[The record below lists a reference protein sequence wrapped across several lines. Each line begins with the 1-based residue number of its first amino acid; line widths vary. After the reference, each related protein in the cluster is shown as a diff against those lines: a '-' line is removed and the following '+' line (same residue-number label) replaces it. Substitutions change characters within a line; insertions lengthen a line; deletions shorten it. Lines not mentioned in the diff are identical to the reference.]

1 MDDWFN
7 AGVGSVGAHGIA
19 GRERNM
25 RILLTGSSRGIGRGI
40 AERLARPGNA
50 LALCASRPS
59 ADLDSVAA
67 ACRAKG
73 ATVAALTGDLEEPA
87 TPPRLVAEA
96 VAALGGIDGV
106 VSNAGIAVPG
116 SLSDYPQATWDR
128 VFAVN
133 VRSAWLLASAAQPH
147 LAASGGGAFVAVA
160 SMSGVEP
167 YPGVGAYSASK
178 AALIM
183 LVRTLALEWAASGV
197 RANCVSPG
205 LFLSAMTAP
214 IYADPEKKAARE
226 ALIPMHRVG
235 DPARDFAGLVEFML
249 SPDAGYITGQ
259 NVLADGG
266 LIGSVQAQI
275 AGRPRSGGE

>member
-1 MDDWFN
+1 
-7 AGVGSVGAHGIA
+7 
-19 GRERNM
+19 M
-25 RILLTGSSRGIGRGI
+25 RILLTGSSRGIGRAI
-40 AERLARPGNA
+40 AERLAEPGNA

-59 ADLDSVAA
+59 AELDDVAE

-73 ATVAALTGDLEEPA
+73 AAVTALAGDLSDPA
-87 TPPRLVAEA
+87 TPARLVAEA
-96 VAALGGIDGV
+96 VAALGGLDGV

-116 SLSDYPQATWDR
+116 ALDDYPQETWDR
-128 VFAVN
+128 VFSVN
-133 VRSAWLLASAAQPH
+133 VRSPWLLAAAARPH
-147 LAASGGGAFVAVA
+147 LVASENGAFVAVA

-183 LVRTLALEWAASGV
+183 MVRTLALEWAASGV

-214 IYADPEKKAARE
+214 IYADPQKKAARE
-226 ALIPMHRVG
+226 ALIPMHRIG
-235 DPARDFAGLVEFML
+235 DPARDFAGLVAFML

-266 LIGSVQAQI
+266 LIGSVHAQI